1 MCGSSG
7 PGPGSDAVIRVGID
21 EVGRGPLAGP
31 VTACAVALGDWR
43 PAPPLALKDSKKI
56 SARRR
61 ETLAQQIQAHAVA
74 VGLGWASVEE
84 IDKLNILQATFLAMH
99 RAVQGLVAS
108 LDGQEPVQLLVDGHL
123 NPATHAQDLNWPW
136 PTETCVGGDG
146 LVAEISAASIVA
158 KVARDTHMQELDHQ
172 YPGYGLASH
181 AGYGTAQH
189 LAALNSLGACPA
201 HRRSFA
207 PVARRVA
214 ESTHGL

>member
-1 MCGSSG
+1 M
-7 PGPGSDAVIRVGID
+7 IRVGID

-43 PAPPLALKDSKKI
+43 PESPLVLKDSKQL

-61 ETLAQQIQAHAVA
+61 EILAQQIQDNAIGVS
-74 VGLGWASVEE
+74 LGWASVEE
-84 IDKLNILQATFLAMH
+84 IDGLNILQATFLAMQ
-99 RAVQGLVAS
+99 RAVQGLMAQ
-108 LDGQEPVQLLVDGHL
+108 LDGEQAVQLMVDGHL
-123 NPATHAQDLNWPW
+123 NPSSHAQGLDWPW

-158 KVARDTHMQELDHQ
+158 KVARDTHMRELDQQ

-189 LAALNSLGACPA
+189 LAALSSLGASPV

-207 PVARRVA
+207 PVARRLG
-214 ESTHGL
+214 ESAHGV